1 MSRLPDVDA
10 VEVNFQAKTATV
22 TSKPNRTIAR
32 AAVEGALQAAG
43 YGVTTFDETQAAAA
57 PGS

>member
-1 MSRLPDVDA
+1 LPDVDA

-43 YGVTTFDETQAAAA
+43 YGVTTFDETQAAPA